1 MKPACNKRKVKYW
14 LFHSSDI
21 LSPHVSSD
29 TLPHL
34 WIHTNRGHPTRLRL
48 CNPVFLSLRL
58 VNWSWSKGWEVFP
71 TPSNRLL
78 HFPYCPLTTV
88 SLILRFTSGHRPT
101 KHSQISSITELP
113 LKWKIWE
120 NPGFWSSWSIWWWYI
135 CPAVSDKMVQ
145 RSETKFSFCFGKLSI
160 GSASSMLSGT

>member
-1 MKPACNKRKVKYW
+1 MHAALLRCVTLWTWLCLLLFYFASFHLFIWWLAHAMKPASNKRKVKYW

-58 VNWSWSKGWEVFP
+58 VNWSWSKGWEVLP

-88 SLILRFTSGHRPT
+88 SLILFTSGHRPT
-101 KHSQISSITELP
+101 KHGQISSITELL
-113 LKWKIWE
+113 LK
-120 NPGFWSSWSIWWWYI
+120 
-135 CPAVSDKMVQ
+135 
-145 RSETKFSFCFGKLSI
+145 
-160 GSASSMLSGT
+160 